1 MDTLKNNDMRDQLL
15 KTKTLKIESPDYHK
29 VQIKLK
35 IIQTEYTFFG
45 KDGKETRTTL
55 MRGFGD
61 NEKFT
66 RNCLS
71 EYNLSNG
78 SIDEI
83 VEVLKSVYI
92 MDLTHLSV

>member
-1 MDTLKNNDMRDQLL
+1 MRDQLL
-15 KTKTLKIESPDYHK
+15 KTKTLKIESPNYHK

-45 KDGKETRTTL
+45 KDGKETGTIL

-71 EYNLSNG
+71 EYNLSKG
-78 SIDEI
+78 SLDEI
-83 VEVLKSVYI
+83 LEVLKSVYI